1 MVYFFLHVRLLG
13 VFNPAVEEIS
23 GGHAEHFGDF
33 SIVALLVLPRRMADC
48 IELSSRPIFFA
59 SSRIVI
65 FFLLRTVCV
74 FF

>member
-33 SIVALLVLPRRMADC
+33 FDSGTVGAAATNGGLYRAFVASDFFLRVPGLL
-48 IELSSRPIFFA
+48 
-59 SSRIVI
+59 